1 MEISTG
7 LESFK
12 TSPYHNIAVLD
23 GSYSFAKDLLNKNLH
38 NGQIV
43 KQIKNITEKGIY
55 APMTRSGNYF
65 VQLGEEGKVLAHCFA
80 HLKYPQYFEPIVNF
94 IWNTWEM
101 VYGENKNSD
110 IHPAA
115 AWMMNNFAFLVEK

>member
-7 LESFK
+7 SDSFK
-12 TSPYHNIAVLD
+12 TSPYHNIAILD
-23 GSYSFAKDLLNKNLH
+23 GSYSFAKDLLNQHLH

-43 KQIKNITEKGIY
+43 KSIKNTTEKGIY
-55 APMTRSGNYF
+55 APMTRSGNYYIK
-65 VQLGEEGKVLAHCFA
+65 LGEGKVLAHCFA
-80 HLKYPQYFEPIVNF
+80 HLKNPEFFEPIVNL
-94 IWNTWEM
+94 IWNAWEI
-101 VYGENKNSD
+101 VYGKNTNSD